1 MWQIV
6 AGGSQGAASICRIVQ
21 APLSPYTASSMGTYV
36 HSIRVRATNKQNCID
51 PTHKD
56 CFERRYIVLLPVSI
70 AINALILFVILKI
83 WG

>member
-1 MWQIV
+1 
-6 AGGSQGAASICRIVQ
+6 
-21 APLSPYTASSMGTYV
+21 MGTYV

-83 WG
+83 SG